1 MSVGAGETS
10 GTQRF
15 ANYGAA
21 WLPVLPLLVL
31 VMAILAGVDLGVVV
45 LLLLATLV
53 ALGISLLVAL
63 SPGVVIDG
71 ERLAVPGRED
81 RRRRGQ
87 AMFWA
92 GGGRRRPHSKR
103 PCATP

>member
-15 ANYGAA
+15 ANYGAV
-21 WLPVLPLLVL
+21 WLPVLPLAALAV
-31 VMAILAGVDLGVVV
+31 AILARVNPGVVV

-53 ALGISLLVAL
+53 ALGVALLVAL

-71 ERLAVPGRED
+71 ERLAVPEPSSVLLLGGGLALMGSLA
-81 RRRRGQ
+81 RRRLR
-87 AMFWA
+87 A
-92 GGGRRRPHSKR
+92 
-103 PCATP
+103 